1 VLCSRISL
9 IKRPPSLRRSVEEG
23 VLLIAAPHAFAVSV
37 QVPKQLAL
45 ACLSAS
51 GNCIIAAHAQ
61 HCHKYDVKWMRG
73 QCGCGLPLPSA
84 SSAALSWL
92 TKTTGHLEQETRTST
107 FFMRPRLC
115 VHHGQAKPLGN
126 SHAIIINY
134 NSAQMAQLSHDKAS
148 LQSGL
153 SRHCAL
159 LGHTSVRFDLSHDTV
174 PPPQPSTTAA
184 AAAQG
189 NIKKV
194 QKFVKKG
201 FSVEKKNEYGESLLH
216 VAALSKVGHTP
227 TPAPEHVQQCFSLH

>member
-1 VLCSRISL
+1 
-9 IKRPPSLRRSVEEG
+9 
-23 VLLIAAPHAFAVSV
+23 
-37 QVPKQLAL
+37 
-45 ACLSAS
+45 
-51 GNCIIAAHAQ
+51 
-61 HCHKYDVKWMRG
+61 
-73 QCGCGLPLPSA
+73 
-84 SSAALSWL
+84 
-92 TKTTGHLEQETRTST
+92 
-107 FFMRPRLC
+107 
-115 VHHGQAKPLGN
+115 
-126 SHAIIINY
+126 
-134 NSAQMAQLSHDKAS
+134 MAQLSHDKAS

-227 TPAPEHVQQCFSLH
+227 TPAPEHVQQCFSLHRQQCVLHVATHTHTHTHTHHRHHNHHHRHPPQHAATQFGATAPTTTTLQLQLHCAFLLDDIAVLSEICR